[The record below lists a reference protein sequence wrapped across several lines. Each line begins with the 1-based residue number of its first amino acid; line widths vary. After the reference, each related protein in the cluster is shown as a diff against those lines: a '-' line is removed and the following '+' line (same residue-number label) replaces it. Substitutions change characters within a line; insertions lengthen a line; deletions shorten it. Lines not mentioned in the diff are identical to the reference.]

1 MNNFFSNVLKTLGI
15 PQNVYSDLFIGNIDD
30 PTMRYIVKCGKHASI
45 LGIKEKSKKRKPFY
59 FSHGMLE
66 EVLKK

>member
-1 MNNFFSNVLKTLGI
+1 M
-15 PQNVYSDLFIGNIDD
+15 FIGNIDD
-30 PTMRYIVKCGKHASI
+30 PTMRDIVKCGKHASI

-59 FSHGMLE
+59 FSYGMLE